1 MSAEDD
7 WIDVSVEQDGGIK
20 KKILQSAPEDAQG
33 PPPKGYEV
41 TAHYTGRLVQDGTKF
56 DSSVDRGSPFKFTI
70 GQGEV
75 IKGWDE
81 GFASM
86 KIGEKAILHIRSD
99 YGYGEMGSPPKIPG
113 KADLEFEVQ
122 LLGFQEKQKEKWQMT
137 PEERMECAKRLKTEG
152 TELFQKQMYQEAV
165 LKYQD
170 AASYAVEEDVT
181 GDDIP
186 EEERPLY
193 ISCWSNAAM
202 CYVKLQEWPDVKI
215 ACNNVLE
222 IETESKTNI
231 KALYRRGLAR
241 LKLGMLKEA
250 KEDLM
255 AAYKIDPGNKDVR
268 KALASLKE
276 ALAESKKKEKAAFG
290 GFFNKVDIY
299 KDKQGVVVPNAN
311 GDNPHVFF
319 QIKQGEDDLGRIVM
333 QLYKDI
339 TPKTAENF
347 RCLCTG
353 EVTGELD
360 IPLHFK
366 GSTFHRV
373 VSRQYKMW
381 KVHCAARYSMLT
393 LSFLYIRSRIS

>member
-1 MSAEDD
+1 M
-7 WIDVSVEQDGGIK
+7 DVSVAQDGGVK
-20 KKILQSAPEDAQG
+20 KKILQAAPDDAQG
-33 PPPKGYEV
+33 PPPNGYEV
-41 TAHYTGRLVQDGTKF
+41 AAHYTGRLVKDGTKF

-70 GQGEV
+70 GQGQV

-86 KIGEKAILHIRSD
+86 KVGEKALLQIRSD
-99 YGYGEMGSPPKIPG
+99 YGYGETGSPPKIPG

-122 LLGFQEKQKEKWQMT
+122 LLGFQEKKKEKWQMT
-137 PEERMECAKRLKTEG
+137 PEERMECAKQLKAEG
-152 TELFQKQMYQEAV
+152 TDLFQKQMYKEAI
-165 LKYQD
+165 LKYED
-170 AASYAVEEDVT
+170 AANYAVEEGIT

-186 EEERPLY
+186 EEERPMY
-193 ISCWSNAAM
+193 VSCWSNAAM
-202 CYVKLQEWPDVKI
+202 CYVKLKEWPDVSK

-241 LKLGMLKEA
+241 MKLGLLKES

-255 AAYKIDPGNKDVR
+255 AAYKIDSGNKDVR
-268 KALASLKE
+268 KALSSLKE
-276 ALAESKKKEKAAFG
+276 AMAESKKKEKAAFG
-290 GFFNKVDIY
+290 GFFSKVDIY
-299 KDKQGVVVPNAN
+299 KDKQGVVTPNAN

-319 QIKQGEDDLGRIVM
+319 QIKQGDEDLGRIVM

-353 EVTGELD
+353 EKGTGKSGE
-360 IPLHFK
+360 PLHYK

-373 VSRQYKMW
+373 VSRQNVRLSNVW
-381 KVHCAARYSMLT
+381 WQLCTVH
-393 LSFLYIRSRIS
+393 